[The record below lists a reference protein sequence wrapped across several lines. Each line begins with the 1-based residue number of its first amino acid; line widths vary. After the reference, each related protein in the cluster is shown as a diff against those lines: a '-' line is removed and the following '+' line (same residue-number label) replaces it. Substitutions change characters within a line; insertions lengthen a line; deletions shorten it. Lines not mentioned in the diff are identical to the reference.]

1 MVMLMPTKKEKELAR
16 QLFKERLERD
26 RWERKRGR
34 ISDKDI
40 AALILIGLFFLVGLI
55 VWWPEIVEMWNL
67 TVVPAITD
75 LLDAFSFK
83 SA

>member
-1 MVMLMPTKKEKELAR
+1 MPTKKEKELAR

-40 AALILIGLFFLVGLI
+40 AVLILIGLFFLVGLM

-67 TVVPAITD
+67 TVAPAITD
-75 LLDAFSFK
+75 LLDAFSFT